1 LSSNKENTS
10 TPSTVV
16 SSEKPTVE
24 ATTSVP
30 QETPDMSKEGSDMSE
45 EEDDDDEF
53 VIVEAV

>member
-16 SSEKPTVE
+16 SSETPTME

-30 QETPDMSKEGSDMSE
+30 QETPDMSKEGD
-45 EEDDDDEF
+45 EDDDDEF
-53 VIVEAV
+53 VIVESV